1 MTGME
6 VRSLSPFAD
15 TRAHRIVLGVIC
27 AALSMAAPA
36 SAASGVSIE
45 LNRLEAKDATCRVS
59 IVVANPG
66 DKALDSLKLDLVF
79 FDKEGVI
86 SRRLAVEAG
95 PVRAAK
101 TSVKLFEATDTPCD
115 GVSRVLLNDVTACG
129 GEQDCLALV
138 STSSRVKGVE
148 FAK

>member
-1 MTGME
+1 MPPFVFAR
-6 VRSLSPFAD
+6 VRRSTPA
-15 TRAHRIVLGVIC
+15 
-27 AALSMAAPA
+27 AALAAGLAAAFALPA
-36 SAASGVSIE
+36 AAASGVSVE
-45 LNRLEAKDATCRVS
+45 LNRLEARDTTCRVS
-59 IVVANPG
+59 LVVANPG

-79 FDKEGVI
+79 FDKDGVI

-101 TSVKLFEATDTPCD
+101 TSVKLFEASDTPCD

-138 STSSRVKGVE
+138 TTTSRVKGVE
-148 FAK
+148 FSK

>member
-1 MTGME
+1 M
-6 VRSLSPFAD
+6 SPFAD
-15 TRAHRIVLGVIC
+15 ARVRNIALG
-27 AALSMAAPA
+27 AALALFAVSPAA
-36 SAASGVSIE
+36 AAESGVSVE
-45 LNRLEAKDATCRVS
+45 LNRLEAKDTTCRVS

-66 DKALDSLKLDLVF
+66 DKAMDSLKLDLVF

-129 GEQDCLALV
+129 GAEDCLAQV